1 MSGEVSA
8 TDAENMIQNASTI
21 GGASADAGEAVSQHM
36 SRLQGL
42 GDFLS
47 NDQYGQV
54 FKAVYDP
61 VNDTTVKAGSAAS
74 QALAGTAVN
83 IGNHA
88 ARVIETDTTL
98 AAEMQKLHDKFPN
111 DYPVVVVGKQ
121 ADLQTALSDKY
132 PGAGKSSDD
141 NPGLFGT
148 KLEGDPT
155 DTELGRAVA
164 KARAANGDTSGVN
177 YAAFKCVDAKGN
189 TFVLAGP
196 SAGMHSERVVGIPL
210 IGSDINVT
218 DIYSERQPCDRNS
231 SFCGTWLQK
240 YFGTANNGQAP
251 NVTYSEPY
259 ETTKDNYPATK
270 SITER
275 ARGLLAGGKE

>member
-1 MSGEVSA
+1 MSGEASI
-8 TDAENMIQNASTI
+8 TDVENMMQNASTI
-21 GGASADAGEAVSQHM
+21 GGASADAGEAVGRHM
-36 SRLQGL
+36 SRLQSL

-61 VNDTTVKAGSAAS
+61 VNDTTAKAGSAAS

-88 ARVIETDTTL
+88 ARVVETDSSMAT
-98 AAEMQKLHDKFPN
+98 EMQKLHDKFPN
-111 DYPVVVVGKQ
+111 DFPVVVVGKQ
-121 ADLQTALSDKY
+121 ADLQTALSSQY
-132 PGAGKSSDD
+132 PGSGKSGED

-164 KARAANGDTSGVN
+164 KAREANGDTSGVN
-177 YAAFKCVDAKGN
+177 YAAFKCVDAQGN

-196 SAGMHSERVVGIPL
+196 SAGMHSEKVVGIPL
-210 IGSDINVT
+210 IGSDIKVI

-240 YFGTANNGQAP
+240 YFGTANGGEAP
-251 NVTYSEPY
+251 NVTYSETY
-259 ETTKDNYPATK
+259 ETSSDNYKATK
-270 SITER
+270 SITTR
-275 ARGLLAGGKE
+275 AKGWLAGGEE